1 MVRDD
6 QIYLGAN
13 RVFFFHLIT
22 HRIRSP
28 HNILELF
35 LSTHD
40 FHCLKYFKESDIM
53 T

>member
-13 RVFFFHLIT
+13 RGLSPD
-22 HRIRSP
+22 RIRSP

-40 FHCLKYFKESDIM
+40 FHCLQYFKESDIL